1 MTSVQP
7 KERKSLE
14 DTVVSLR
21 RELRSLYDSLKDKN
35 DQLAVLEK
43 DVRDRDISIRF
54 LTSEFKKLKE
64 INKPTAS
71 DLLTCKKIDKTCSD
85 IVGDDLVMK
94 LQNEIKERD
103 FVIKELNHKIIR
115 LSENMSSCQEESN
128 SKDEILRDLQ
138 NELDKFRQV
147 VRDCFYKFFL
157 GNRKRFFYIQI
168 KFRIQPACL
177 SFSIDSNL

>member
-21 RELRSLYDSLKDKN
+21 RELRNLYDSLKDKN

-54 LTSEFKKLKE
+54 LTSEFKKFKE
-64 INKPTAS
+64 MNKPTAN
-71 DLLTCKKIDKTCSD
+71 DLLPIKKLDKTCSDD

-94 LQNEIKERD
+94 LQKEIKERD

-128 SKDEILRDLQ
+128 GKDEILRDLQ

-147 VRDCFYKFFL
+147 VRIIYF
-157 GNRKRFFYIQI
+157 
-168 KFRIQPACL
+168 
-177 SFSIDSNL
+177 

>member
-21 RELRSLYDSLKDKN
+21 RELRNLYDSLKDKN
-35 DQLAVLEK
+35 DQLALLEK

-54 LTSEFKKLKE
+54 LSSEFKKFKE
-64 INKPTAS
+64 MNKPTAN
-71 DLLTCKKIDKTCSD
+71 DLLPSKKLDKTCSSD

-94 LQNEIKERD
+94 LQKEIKERD

-128 SKDEILRDLQ
+128 SKDEKLRDLQ

-147 VRDCFYKFFL
+147 VRFIYF
-157 GNRKRFFYIQI
+157 
-168 KFRIQPACL
+168 
-177 SFSIDSNL
+177 